1 MSTLTLVRHGQ
12 ASFFA
17 DDYDKLSELGE
28 EQSRVLARHWIELGH
43 GFDEVYVG
51 TLKRQVRTAECAGE
65 IYQEQDL
72 DWPEIQTLDGLN
84 EYPSDDV
91 MGVLLPELCAKDP
104 AIDKLNTEY
113 AAATGAGEKY
123 KTFHRLLEAVMDKW
137 VHKHYESANLST
149 WDDFAGGVRNALN
162 EIMAKPGSGRRV
174 AVFTS
179 GGPIGVS
186 VQTAL
191 GAPEI
196 KAAELN
202 WRVRNASLTEY
213 TFSGS
218 GRVALDAFN
227 ATPHFVNQPELLTY
241 R

>member
-28 EQSRVLARHWIELGH
+28 EQSRVLARHWIDNDLR
-43 GFDEVYVG
+43 FDEVYVG
-51 TLKRQVRTAECAGE
+51 TLKRQVRTAECTGE
-65 IYQEQDL
+65 VYQEHDL
-72 DWPEIQTLDGLN
+72 DWPEIHTFEGLN

-91 MGVLLPELCAKDP
+91 MGVLLPELCEKDP
-104 AIDKLNTEY
+104 RINQLN
-113 AAATGAGEKY
+113 ADFGAATDPSEQY
-123 KTFHRLLEAVMDKW
+123 RTFHRLLEAVMDKW
-137 VHKHYESANLST
+137 VHKDYESTGIST
-149 WDDFAGGVRNALN
+149 WEEFSTGVRDALKN
-162 EIMAKPGSGRRV
+162 IMSKPGSGRRV

-186 VQTAL
+186 VQTVL

-218 GRVALDAFN
+218 GRIALDAFN